1 MIGALPWD
9 PPAERPG
16 WLDEIDRPIVLVT
29 TSSEY
34 QADWAHG
41 EAGGALVR
49 AALDGL
55 RDEPFEVVATMPAGI
70 QGLGTLP
77 ANARVLDFVPH
88 RHVLDRTVVA
98 VTHGGMGATQ
108 KALARGIPGAWCR
121 SGATS
126 WRSPPGPCRPTRA
139 PAYRP
144 SGSPER
150 LRDAVREA
158 ATKREGAAGSPPAT
172 RPPEAHPPGPTRWRL
187 SSPPPDADLGQPAGE
202 VRALGRVRAQLHGGP
217 VCLDRLRDP
226 AGPPQQVGPGG
237 LVGVVAV
244 EPVDGLQRH
253 EAGRRPVALGQR
265 HGPVE
270 RDDGVGVTAYSWS

>member
-34 QADWAHG
+34 QAD
-41 EAGGALVR
+41 GALVR

-108 KALARGIPGAWCR
+108 KALARGIPVCVVPFGRDQLEVAMR
-121 SGATS
+121 GRGQRQRHPAAGEEARR
-126 WRSPPGPCRPTRA
+126 RSPADRCPGGHGLHRGCA
-139 PAYRP
+139 PRGRGLP
-144 SGSPER
+144 
-150 LRDAVREA
+150 RDRWRVRRGGHHRGAVRA
-158 ATKREGAAGSPPAT
+158 RRGA
-172 RPPEAHPPGPTRWRL
+172 
-187 SSPPPDADLGQPAGE
+187 
-202 VRALGRVRAQLHGGP
+202 RAQLI
-217 VCLDRLRDP
+217 
-226 AGPPQQVGPGG
+226 A
-237 LVGVVAV
+237 A
-244 EPVDGLQRH
+244 
-253 EAGRRPVALGQR
+253 ARRPAAG
-265 HGPVE
+265 
-270 RDDGVGVTAYSWS
+270 A